1 MPKPDQSQVPA
12 SAPTQDE
19 FHQIVRM
26 ANAGDA
32 NALARLRKI
41 LNDYPSIWQQ
51 CADLASRVEESLI
64 SLISAKNGLL
74 RESLQRKVRQMKVD
88 LQGDS
93 ASPLETGVVERI
105 VASWL
110 QLQYA
115 ELAC

>member
-1 MPKPDQSQVPA
+1 MPKPDQSHIPA

-32 NALARLRKI
+32 NAFAQLRKA
-41 LNDYPSIWQQ
+41 LDQYPSIWQQ

-64 SLISAKNGLL
+64 ELIAAKNRLL
-74 RESLQRKVRQMKVD
+74 RESLQRKVRQMKID

-93 ASPLETGVVERI
+93 ASPF
-105 VASWL
+105 
-110 QLQYA
+110 
-115 ELAC
+115 